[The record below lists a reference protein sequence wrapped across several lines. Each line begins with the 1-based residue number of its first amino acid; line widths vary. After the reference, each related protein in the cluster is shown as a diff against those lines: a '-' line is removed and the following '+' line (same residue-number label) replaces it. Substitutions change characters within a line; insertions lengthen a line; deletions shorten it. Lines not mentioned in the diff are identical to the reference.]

1 MAADFHVKNA
11 VRWRAGLTLL
21 TGASVGYGLALLFL
35 GTGWLWPMLL
45 LLAAVVLG
53 WLAVHCSARAT
64 EAHEAHFAARAA
76 PGLADFCRGLDQTV
90 GEELRAIDE
99 EIARTQALL
108 RDSVAL
114 LTGGLQA
121 IAMQSGVQQGIVRA
135 VLNRAESTD
144 QVKGVNVRNF
154 AQDVGRMMSDF
165 VDLLIQ
171 VSVQSLTTVHNI
183 DDMVEQTE
191 AIFAAVDEVQGLA
204 KKTNLLALNA
214 SIEAARAGEAGKGF
228 GVVADEVRKLAQ
240 ISETINDRIRERMVG
255 AKESIDRVRE
265 TVAGMA
271 SRDMNECIGAK
282 AQVQDLLTSVEK
294 INSEFTDH
302 AAEMGGVA
310 QHIEQ
315 AVGDSIRSL
324 QFEDIVRQAL
334 DDARLR
340 GELLRQLASELQ
352 RAAALS
358 ASPEELLV
366 LMQRFRD
373 THGEKVGRGIVSQT
387 SMDAGSVQ
395 LF

>member
-1 MAADFHVKNA
+1 MAADFHVRNA

-21 TGASVGYGLALLFL
+21 TGACLGYGLALLFL
-35 GTGWLWPMLL
+35 GTGWLWPVLL
-45 LLAAVVLG
+45 IFAAVVAG
-53 WLAVHCSARAT
+53 WLAVYGSVRAA
-64 EAHEAHFAARAA
+64 ESHEAQIVARGT
-76 PGLADFCRGLDQTV
+76 PGMADFCSGLNRTV
-90 GEELRAIDE
+90 GAELFAIDE

-121 IAMQSGVQQGIVRA
+121 IATQSGVQQGIVRA
-135 VLNRAESTD
+135 VLDRAENTD
-144 QVKGVNVRNF
+144 EAKGANVRNF
-154 AQDVGRMMSDF
+154 AQDVGKMMSDF
-165 VDLLIQ
+165 VDLLVQ
-171 VSVQSLTTVHNI
+171 VSVQSLTTVRNI

-240 ISETINDRIRERMVG
+240 ISETINARIRERVIG

-271 SRDMNECIGAK
+271 SRDINECIGAK
-282 AQVQDLLTSVEK
+282 AQVQDLLNSVEK
-294 INSEFTDH
+294 INHEFTDH
-302 AAEMGGVA
+302 AADMGGVA

-352 RAAALS
+352 QAAAQS
-358 ASPEELLV
+358 ADPEELLV
-366 LMQRFRD
+366 LMQRFRE

>member
-21 TGASVGYGLALLFL
+21 TGACLGYGLALLFL
-35 GTGWLWPMLL
+35 GTGWLWPVLL
-45 LLAAVVLG
+45 IFAAVVAG
-53 WLAVHCSARAT
+53 WLAVYGSVRAA
-64 EAHEAHFAARAA
+64 ESHEAQIVARGT
-76 PGLADFCRGLDQTV
+76 PGMADFCSGLNRTV
-90 GEELRAIDE
+90 GAELFAIDE

-121 IAMQSGVQQGIVRA
+121 IATQSGVQQGIVRA
-135 VLNRAESTD
+135 VLDRAENTD
-144 QVKGVNVRNF
+144 EAKGANVRNF
-154 AQDVGRMMSDF
+154 AQDVGKMMSDF
-165 VDLLIQ
+165 VDLLVQ
-171 VSVQSLTTVHNI
+171 VSVQSLTTVRNI

-240 ISETINDRIRERMVG
+240 ISETINDRIRERVIG

-271 SRDMNECIGAK
+271 SRDINECIGAK
-282 AQVQDLLTSVEK
+282 AQVQDLLNSVEK
-294 INSEFTDH
+294 INHEFTDH
-302 AAEMGGVA
+302 AADMGGVA

-352 RAAALS
+352 QAAAQS
-358 ASPEELLV
+358 ADPEELLV
-366 LMQRFRD
+366 LMQRFRE